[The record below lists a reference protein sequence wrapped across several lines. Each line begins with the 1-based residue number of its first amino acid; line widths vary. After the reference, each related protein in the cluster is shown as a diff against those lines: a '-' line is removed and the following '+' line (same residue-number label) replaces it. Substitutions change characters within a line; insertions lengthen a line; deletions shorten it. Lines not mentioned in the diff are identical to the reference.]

1 MNYLLILLL
10 LALVINA
17 VQACQTTTST
27 STHDSAGVT
36 VTKIVVTSEG
46 SLTVS
51 VEEAEAFEVFATF
64 DG

>member
-1 MNYLLILLL
+1 MFFLFALI
-10 LALVINA
+10 INA
-17 VQACQTTTST
+17 VQACQTTTTT

-36 VTKIVVTSEG
+36 RIVVTSEG

-64 DG
+64 NG